1 MNTPPD
7 ELTVREEFFA
17 PLTAALRRSTCSR
30 NCPDYTDQQHLESG
44 VGRVIAH
51 VVSGRE
57 WVQHLWMKFDIGV
70 SVSNF
75 FAALRSVRRLQ
86 MVHEVAQD
94 VRAQAD
100 GLIAKTDDP
109 LAVHS
114 ELDGFAVYASDGHTH
129 GASAHE
135 QLRGGKKRPVTHIY
149 SLNLRTHTLIPLVL
163 ATAQAGRK
171 REHELSALKRIG
183 GDVLRMKEPTGVRV
197 IHVYDPAIVD
207 YAQWHK
213 WKQGRGIYILT
224 LEKRNSALITIGNS
238 QWDRDD
244 PRNIGVVADE
254 FVGPSNGHMLRR
266 ITYVDPIT
274 GKRFSFLINEFTLP
288 PGLIAFLYKLRWD
301 VEKTFDE
308 IKNKTYEQKAWA
320 GNAAAKSQQALF
332 ISITHNLMR
341 MLEMKLH
348 HEDGITDQKNA
359 HKRRARMTEDLSKA
373 EAAGRTPNPL
383 VTAWHRSTQRCC
395 QFIRW
400 LRGCLTDSTPWREA
414 LALLRPLMAEYL
426 A

>member
-1 MNTPPD
+1 M
-7 ELTVREEFFA
+7 
-17 PLTAALRRSTCSR
+17 
-30 NCPDYTDQQHLESG
+30 
-44 VGRVIAH
+44 IAH

-57 WVQHLWMKFDIGV
+57 WVQHLWMKFGIGV

-75 FAALRSVRRLQ
+75 FAALRSPRRLQ
-86 MVHEVAQD
+86 MVDEVAWD
-94 VRAQAD
+94 VHAQAD
-100 GLIAKTDDP
+100 RLIAVSDDP

-114 ELDGFAVYASDGHTH
+114 ELDGFAIYASDGHTH

-149 SLNLRTHTLIPLVL
+149 SLNLRTHTLIPLAL

-171 REHELSALKRIG
+171 LEHELSTLKRIG
-183 GDVLRMKEPTGVRV
+183 GEALRMQEPTGVRV

-207 YAQWHK
+207 YAQWNK

-224 LEKRNSALITIGNS
+224 LEKSNSALTTIGIR
-238 QWDRDD
+238 QWDHDD
-244 PRNIGVVADE
+244 PRNIGVISDE

-266 ITYVDPIT
+266 VTYEDPVT
-274 GKRFSFLINEFTLP
+274 GKRYSFLINEFTLP

-308 IKNKTYEQKAWA
+308 IKNKTYERKAWA

-332 ISITHNLMR
+332 ISIEHNLMR
-341 MLEMKLH
+341 MMQMKLQ
-348 HEDGITDQKNA
+348 HEEGITDQKNA
-359 HKRRARMTEDLSKA
+359 PKRQARMAEDVSKA

-383 VTAWHRSTQRCC
+383 VTAWHRATQRCS

-400 LRGCLTDSTPWREA
+400 LRGCLADSTPWRQA

-426 A
+426 P